1 MQVSRDG
8 IELITYFEGFRS
20 LPYLDAAGH
29 PTVGVG
35 HLVRPGEDFS
45 GGVTPDQARE
55 LLRLD
60 LQDAESA
67 VNRLIYIDLE
77 QHQFDALV
85 SFTFNL
91 GGGALQRSTLRRCV
105 NRGNHQEAADQ
116 FLRWV
121 YAGGRKLRGLE
132 LRRMAERLMYLG

>member
-1 MQVSRDG
+1 MQVSKEGAD
-8 IELITYFEGFRS
+8 LVSFFEGFS
-20 LPYLDAAGH
+20 AEPYLCPAGFW
-29 PTVGVG
+29 TVGFG
-35 HLVRPGEDFS
+35 HLVRPDEDYS
-45 GGVTPDQARE
+45 EMTKDDALE

-60 LQDAESA
+60 LFDASQA

-105 NRGNHQEAADQ
+105 NRGDHQKAADQ

-121 YAGGRKLRGLE
+121 YAKGRKLRGLE